1 MVLKKERGR
10 FSLRFNGNDP
20 VQRTAIELLEQQPP
34 YSKSQYIANALV
46 YYNTHYADDPKPLK
60 VPVVDRTAIEAI
72 VLEIMQQ
79 WAQNRLPIGGCS
91 EVTPVT
97 TSDVQ
102 NVQKLQLEEETSA
115 LGDTLENQNV
125 DEVTR
130 SLIENAMAA
139 FRSR

>member
-34 YSKSQYIANALV
+34 HSKSQYLANALV
-46 YYNTHYADDPKPLK
+46 YYNTHYANDPKPLK
-60 VPVVDRTAIEAI
+60 VPVIDRTAIEAI
-72 VLEIMQQ
+72 VLEIMQRR
-79 WAQNRLPIGGCS
+79 AQNRLPIDGRS
-91 EVTPVT
+91 EVPSVT
-97 TSDVQ
+97 ASDVQ
-102 NVQKLQLEEETSA
+102 DVQKLQLKEEISA
-115 LGDTLENQNV
+115 LGDTLENQKV

-130 SLIENAMAA
+130 ILIENAMTA

>member
-34 YSKSQYIANALV
+34 HSKSQYIANALV
-46 YYNTHYADDPKPLK
+46 YYNTHYANDPKPLK
-60 VPVVDRTAIEAI
+60 VPVIDRTAIEAI
-72 VLEIMQQ
+72 VLEIMQRS
-79 WAQNRLPIGGCS
+79 AQNRLPIDGRS
-91 EVTPVT
+91 EVTSVT
-97 TSDVQ
+97 ASDVQ
-102 NVQKLQLEEETSA
+102 DVQKLQLKEEISA
-115 LGDTLENQNV
+115 LGDTLENQKV

-130 SLIENAMAA
+130 ILIENAMTA

>member
-34 YSKSQYIANALV
+34 HSKSQYIANALV
-46 YYNTHYADDPKPLK
+46 YYNTHYANDPKPLK
-60 VPVVDRTAIEAI
+60 VPVIDRTAIEAI
-72 VLEIMQQ
+72 VLEIMQRR
-79 WAQNRLPIGGCS
+79 AQNRLPIDGRS
-91 EVTPVT
+91 EVPSVT
-97 TSDVQ
+97 ASDVQ
-102 NVQKLQLEEETSA
+102 DVQKLQLKEEISA
-115 LGDTLENQNV
+115 LGDTLENQKV

-130 SLIENAMAA
+130 ILIENAMTA

>member
-34 YSKSQYIANALV
+34 HSKSQYIANALV
-46 YYNTHYADDPKPLK
+46 YYNTHYANDPKPLK
-60 VPVVDRTAIEAI
+60 VPVIDRTAIEAI
-72 VLEIMQQ
+72 VLEIMQRS
-79 WAQNRLPIGGCS
+79 AQNRLPIDGRS
-91 EVTPVT
+91 EVPSVT
-97 TSDVQ
+97 ASDVQ
-102 NVQKLQLEEETSA
+102 DVQKLQLKEEISA
-115 LGDTLENQNV
+115 LGDTLENQKV

-130 SLIENAMAA
+130 ILIENAMTA

>member
-34 YSKSQYIANALV
+34 HSKSQYIANALV
-46 YYNTHYADDPKPLK
+46 YYNTHYANDPKPLK
-60 VPVVDRTAIEAI
+60 VPVIDRTAIEAI
-72 VLEIMQQ
+72 VLEIMQRR
-79 WAQNRLPIGGCS
+79 AQNRLPINGRS
-91 EVTPVT
+91 EVTSVKAT
-97 TSDVQ
+97 DVQ
-102 NVQKLQLEEETSA
+102 DVQKLQLKEEISA
-115 LGDTLENQNV
+115 LGDTLENQKV

-130 SLIENAMAA
+130 ILIENAMTA

>member
-34 YSKSQYIANALV
+34 HSKSQYIANALV
-46 YYNTHYADDPKPLK
+46 YYNTHYANDPKPLK
-60 VPVVDRTAIEAI
+60 VPVIDRTAIEAI
-72 VLEIMQQ
+72 VLEIMQRS
-79 WAQNRLPIGGCS
+79 AQNRLPIDGRS
-91 EVTPVT
+91 EVTSVT
-97 TSDVQ
+97 ASDVQ
-102 NVQKLQLEEETSA
+102 DVQKLQLKEELSA
-115 LGDTLENQNV
+115 LGDTWENQKV

-130 SLIENAMAA
+130 ILIENAMTA

>member
-34 YSKSQYIANALV
+34 HSKSQYIANALV
-46 YYNTHYADDPKPLK
+46 YYNTHYANDPKPLK
-60 VPVVDRTAIEAI
+60 VPVIDRTAIEAI
-72 VLEIMQQ
+72 VLEIMQRS
-79 WAQNRLPIGGCS
+79 AQNRLPIDGRS
-91 EVTPVT
+91 EVTSVT
-97 TSDVQ
+97 ASDVQ
-102 NVQKLQLEEETSA
+102 DVQKLQLKEEISA
-115 LGDTLENQNV
+115 LVDTLENQKV

-130 SLIENAMAA
+130 ILIENAMTA

>member
-34 YSKSQYIANALV
+34 HSKSQYIANALV
-46 YYNTHYADDPKPLK
+46 YYNTHYANDPKPLK
-60 VPVVDRTAIEAI
+60 VPVIDRTAIEAI
-72 VLEIMQQ
+72 VLEIMQRR
-79 WAQNRLPIGGCS
+79 AHNRLPIDGRS
-91 EVTPVT
+91 EVPSVT
-97 TSDVQ
+97 ASDVQ
-102 NVQKLQLEEETSA
+102 DVQKLQLKEEISA
-115 LGDTLENQNV
+115 LGDTLENQKV

-130 SLIENAMAA
+130 ILIENAMTA

>member
-34 YSKSQYIANALV
+34 HSKSQYIANALV
-46 YYNTHYADDPKPLK
+46 YYNTHYANDPKPLK
-60 VPVVDRTAIEAI
+60 VPVIDRTAIGAI
-72 VLEIMQQ
+72 VLQIMQRR
-79 WAQNRLPIGGCS
+79 AQNRLPINGRSG
-91 EVTPVT
+91 VTSVKA
-97 TSDVQ
+97 SDVQ
-102 NVQKLQLEEETSA
+102 DVQKLQLKEEISA
-115 LGDTLENQNV
+115 LGDTLENQKV

-130 SLIENAMAA
+130 ILIENAMTA

>member
-34 YSKSQYIANALV
+34 HSKSQYIANALV
-46 YYNTHYADDPKPLK
+46 YYNTHYANDPKPLK
-60 VPVVDRTAIEAI
+60 VPVIDRTAIEAI
-72 VLEIMQQ
+72 VLEIMQRR
-79 WAQNRLPIGGCS
+79 AQNRLPINGRS
-91 EVTPVT
+91 EVTSVKA
-97 TSDVQ
+97 SDVQ
-102 NVQKLQLEEETSA
+102 DVQKLQLKEEISA
-115 LGDTLENQNV
+115 LGDTLENQKV

-130 SLIENAMAA
+130 ILIENAMTA